1 MEKSIKTIGKFI
13 KNQKGDILQWVIV
26 IVAVVAIAIAVMP
39 DMSNKISGQGNKSI
53 QRLGDLDSIITEG
66 K

>member
-39 DMSNKISGQGNKSI
+39 DMSSKISGQGNKSI

>member
-1 MEKSIKTIGKFI
+1 MKKSIKSVRKLI

-39 DMSNKISGQGNKSI
+39 DMSNKISDQGDKSI
-53 QRLGDLDSIITEG
+53 DRLGDLDSLITEG

>member
-1 MEKSIKTIGKFI
+1 MERAIKTVGKFV

-39 DMSNKISGQGNKSI
+39 DMSSKISGQGNKSI

>member
-1 MEKSIKTIGKFI
+1 MERTIKTVGKFV

-39 DMSNKISGQGNKSI
+39 DMSSKISGQGNKSI

>member
-1 MEKSIKTIGKFI
+1 MKKLFNSVKNFV

-39 DMSNKISGQGNKSI
+39 NISKKISDQGDKSI
-53 QRLGDLDSIITEG
+53 KRLGDLDSIITDG